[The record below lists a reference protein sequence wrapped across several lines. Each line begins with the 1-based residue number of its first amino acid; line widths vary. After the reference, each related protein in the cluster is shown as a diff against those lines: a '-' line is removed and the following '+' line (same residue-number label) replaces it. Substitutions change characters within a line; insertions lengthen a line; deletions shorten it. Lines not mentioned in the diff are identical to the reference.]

1 MKHYFNVSRHTALLI
16 RWIKEWFDE
25 NGKDCNA
32 IIGLSGGKDS
42 TIIAK
47 LLCEAIGK
55 DRVIGVGMPDDGQ
68 GLNEA
73 DKIAEWLGIRF
84 LVADISKSVEAIKN
98 TLDVEWSENTVQNIP
113 PRVRMSVLF
122 AISQTYNGRVVNT
135 CNLSEDYIGYATL
148 FGDAAGV
155 FAPFAK
161 LTVSEIY
168 QIGDHIGIPHQWCHK
183 IPDDGLP
190 HSKPDE
196 EKFGFSYAELDAFIR
211 EGHIV
216 SKEKYEKI
224 RKMHNS
230 NLFKIRLL
238 NIPAFEPDI
247 TTANELN
254 VKLN

>member
-1 MKHYFNVSRHTALLI
+1 M
-16 RWIKEWFDE
+16 
-25 NGKDCNA
+25 
-32 IIGLSGGKDS
+32 
-42 TIIAK
+42 
-47 LLCEAIGK
+47 
-55 DRVIGVGMPDDGQ
+55 
-68 GLNEA
+68 
-73 DKIAEWLGIRF
+73 
-84 LVADISKSVEAIKN
+84 
-98 TLDVEWSENTVQNIP
+98 QNIP

-168 QIGDHIGIPHQWCHK
+168 QIGDYIGIPHQWCHK
-183 IPDDGLP
+183 IPDDRLP

-247 TTANELN
+247 TTANELD